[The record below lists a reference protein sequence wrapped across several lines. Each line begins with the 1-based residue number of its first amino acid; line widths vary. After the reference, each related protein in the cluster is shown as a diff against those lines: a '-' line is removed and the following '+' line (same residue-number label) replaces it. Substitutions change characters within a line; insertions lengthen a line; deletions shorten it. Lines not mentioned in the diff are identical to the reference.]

1 MRALVLERPGPVTAV
16 DPLGLRDVPDPEPEA
31 GELLLRVGACAVCRT
46 DLQLVEGDL
55 PAHRLPTIPG
65 HQVVG
70 RVEAVG
76 AGVDGWLL
84 GERAAVGWL
93 AGTCRVCPAC
103 RTGRENLCEA
113 ARFTGWD
120 RDGGFAERIVVGADV
135 ALRVPD
141 GFDDLSAATLLC
153 GGVIGYRSLLV
164 SGIRPGGRLGLYGFG
179 ASALLALQVAR
190 HWGCDVHVATRSERE
205 RSRAVEMG
213 ATSVGGYE
221 DPPPAP
227 LDAAVTFAPVGGVVV
242 AALRAVD
249 RGGTVAINAIHLD
262 GIPAFPYADLWWERS
277 LRSVANYT
285 RDDARAFLE
294 LAAAIPVQT
303 RVEALPLASGA
314 DALRRLAAGTLD
326 GTAVL
331 VP

>member
-1 MRALVLERPGPVTAV
+1 MRALVLGRPGPLTAV
-16 DPLGLRDVPDPEPEA
+16 DPLRLRDVPDPEPEA
-31 GELLLRVGACAVCRT
+31 GELLLDVGACAVCRT
-46 DLQLVEGDL
+46 DLQLVEGHI
-55 PAHRLPTIPG
+55 PARRLPTIPG

-76 AGVDGWLL
+76 PGVDGWAV

-93 AGTCRVCPAC
+93 GGTCGTCRAC
-103 RTGRENLCEA
+103 RDGRENLCA
-113 ARFTGWD
+113 AASFTGWD
-120 RDGGFAERIVVGADV
+120 RDGGFAERIVVRADV
-135 ALRVPD
+135 ALRVPG
-141 GFDDLSAATLLC
+141 GFDDLSAAPLLC

-179 ASALLALQVAR
+179 ASALLAIQVAR
-190 HWGCDVHVATRSERE
+190 HWGCEVHVATRSGQERA
-205 RSRAVEMG
+205 RALELG
-213 ATSVGGYE
+213 AASVGGYD

-227 LDAAVTFAPVGGVVV
+227 LDAAVTFAPAGSVVL
-242 AALRAVD
+242 AALRALD
-249 RGGTVAINAIHLD
+249 RGGTVVINAIHLD
-262 GIPAFPYADLWWERS
+262 GIPAFAYPDLWWERS

-294 LAAAIPVQT
+294 LAAAIPVRT
-303 RVEALPLASGA
+303 RVEAFPLAAGA
-314 DALRRLAAGTLD
+314 EALRRLSAGTLN

>member
-1 MRALVLERPGPVTAV
+1 MRALVLERPGPLAIGE
-16 DPLGLRDVPDPEPEA
+16 PLRLRDVPDPEPAE
-31 GELLLRVGACAVCRT
+31 GELLLRVGACAICRT

-55 PAHRLPTIPG
+55 AARRLPTIPG

-76 AGVDGWLL
+76 EGAAGWSV

-93 AGTCRVCPAC
+93 GGTCGICRAC
-103 RTGRENLCEA
+103 RGGRENLCAA
-113 ARFTGWD
+113 ARFTAWD
-120 RDGGFAERIVVGADV
+120 RDGGFAERIVVAADV
-135 ALRVPD
+135 ALRVPEA
-141 GFDDLSAATLLC
+141 FDDLAAAPLLC
-153 GGVIGYRSLLV
+153 GGVIGYRSLLI

-179 ASALLALQVAR
+179 ASALLAIQVAR
-190 HWGCDVHVATRSERE
+190 HWGCEVHVATRSPRERE
-205 RSRAVEMG
+205 RALALG
-213 ATSVGGYE
+213 AASVGGYD

-227 LDAAVTFAPVGGVVV
+227 LDAAVTFAPAGAVVL
-242 AALRAVD
+242 AALRALD

-262 GIPAFPYADLWWERS
+262 GIPAFAYGDLWWERS

-294 LAAAIPVQT
+294 LAAAIPVRT
-303 RVEALPLASGA
+303 ETEVLPLDRGV
-314 DALRRLAAGTLD
+314 DALRRLSAGTLD